1 MRVGEVGAC
10 RGSVHRPECTEGRT
24 AAPGLTRSP
33 AVRRAPRIAS
43 CIGHGCSLWGSV
55 YIPPRVVVLHTEG
68 SGRDQRCRSPFQ
80 ICEDQISTSQQGVRT
95 IVDKAGVTWTV
106 TEAYQM
112 TAERGAS
119 SRVPAGQT
127 VAVLWFETQS
137 GRTASA
143 HLPAGSLASVSDEDL
158 LEFLCVAV
166 ARHGRQP

>member
-1 MRVGEVGAC
+1 M
-10 RGSVHRPECTEGRT
+10 
-24 AAPGLTRSP
+24 
-33 AVRRAPRIAS
+33 
-43 CIGHGCSLWGSV
+43 
-55 YIPPRVVVLHTEG
+55 
-68 SGRDQRCRSPFQ
+68 
-80 ICEDQISTSQQGVRT
+80 RT

-119 SRVPAGQT
+119 SRVPAGTT

-143 HLPAGSLASVSDEDL
+143 HLPAGSLGSVSDEDL
-158 LEFLCVAV
+158 LEFLRVAV